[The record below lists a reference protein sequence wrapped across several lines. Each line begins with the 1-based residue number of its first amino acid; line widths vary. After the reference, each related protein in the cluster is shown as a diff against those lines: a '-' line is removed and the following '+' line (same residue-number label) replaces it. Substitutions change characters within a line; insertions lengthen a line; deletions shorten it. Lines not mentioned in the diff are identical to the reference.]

1 MSWIFSWQYRYRKTE
16 NNKQFPSLQRHAFVK
31 WWNQFDT
38 SKAEPDKV
46 KIWFKAHPEFL
57 KAADQETSL
66 FLNQKSQL
74 AAVLVGS
81 NSKEHLT
88 KNLKEVL
95 QLLQSQEEGSSSS
108 KKEDANSSDHDD
120 DFYQNEDDCFGICL
134 VED

>member
-1 MSWIFSWQYRYRKTE
+1 MSWIFSWQYRYSKTE

-38 SKAEPDKV
+38 SKAQPAKV
-46 KIWFKAHPEFL
+46 KIWFKVHLAFL
-57 KAADQETSL
+57 KAPDPETSL